1 MMVIWTISS
10 PDHPGSKYPFMP
22 GPSVTGKSLLQSI
35 EGLVILFAPKA
46 LHALPVKL
54 HAQAAEL
61 RLQGQH
67 VKHKLVGLFL
77 RRHTQLHLLSQLHLQ
92 PLLALLQH
100 PDAVGQ
106 PGHQRRARAD
116 LGAVL
121 LAVEENA
128 PDLSDDPCCD
138 PSVEQPA
145 RNSPCFHSILLKK
158 RPGPDLPGRAVR
170 VRERVTPPAQSTP
183 RPRWDDCSPS
193 SRPAL
198 LARLR
203 FGREM
208 PISSASAA
216 LVG

>member
-1 MMVIWTISS
+1 MMDIWTIIS
-10 PDHPGSKYPFMP
+10 PDHPGSKYPDTP
-22 GPSVTGKSLLQSI
+22 GLSVAGKPLFQST
-35 EGLVILFAPKA
+35 EGLVILLAPNS
-46 LHALPVKL
+46 LLDVPVKR

-67 VKHKLVGLFL
+67 VQHKLVGLFL

-100 PDAVGQ
+100 PDAVGE
-106 PGHQRRARAD
+106 PGHQRRARTD
-116 LGAVL
+116 LGAGL
-121 LAVEENA
+121 LAVEEHA
-128 PDLSDDPCCD
+128 PDLSGDPCCD

-158 RPGPDLPGRAVR
+158 RPGSDLPGRAVLG
-170 VRERVTPPAQSTP
+170 RERVTPPAQSTP